1 MPFDF
6 LPYQE
11 FLPDLG
17 RFRNPGLTQAAE
29 GQLDVHGSWSPAP
42 AMVALPGST
51 IAGNPIPTSVFA
63 WPFGP
68 TDYRI
73 YAGADDFNLYEYDPA
88 GGGSVNDVSRTVGGA
103 YTGTEWFFTGF
114 GGHVMA
120 VNGVDADQI
129 LLSTAAT
136 FENCYTSTN
145 KPIGRYITSFGNKIW
160 IGNYSLG
167 GVAVPHGVWWSALED
182 ARQMGTPVPTSLPA
196 LNTDNQ
202 PLLDDL
208 GHVMG
213 FSRGRDYVLI
223 ARERGWN
230 RVDGP
235 PYQFSA
241 LETSDGVYY
250 SRSIADLGPDTYYL
264 SQGSVKVIRGGA
276 AVVDIGRGKVARYL
290 FDSNFIEFPKNG
302 AAVSDDLRGRLG
314 PSAAADPGS
323 SLVAWHWLVGQVAAV
338 HDCFLV
344 YNTNTGNFSFFR
356 GQYSA
361 VVPMEARRLGSLAQ
375 RAASSAAGAWGPLR
389 AIVTVIGNNPDTAF
403 FEFSSTLGSAATF
416 PHGFSSHTE
425 EAKHRYV
432 KVRPVFRM
440 KEGVSAPTI
449 TITCETVDY
458 PHGPIISTAAAQPE
472 GNDGWFYFGTDHH
485 PGNFLA
491 PKVQFGS
498 YDVGVGTPLGVAD
511 YEGLQ
516 VVWQTEGTK

>member
-17 RFRNPGLTQAAE
+17 RFRNPGLVQGAE
-29 GQLDVHGSWSPAP
+29 GQLDVHGHWSPAP
-42 AMVALPGST
+42 SMVALPGST
-51 IAGNPIPTSVFA
+51 IAGNPNPTSVFA

-68 TDYRI
+68 DDYRI

-88 GGGSVNDVSRTVGGA
+88 GGGTVNDVSRVVGGA

-114 GGHVMA
+114 GGHIIA

-136 FENCYTSTN
+136 FANCYTSTDQ
-145 KPIGRYITSFGNKIW
+145 PIGKYCTTFRNHLW

-167 GVAVPHGVWWSALED
+167 GVAVPHGVWWSAIED
-182 ARQMGTPVPTSLPA
+182 ARQMGTPAPASLPA

-202 PLLDDL
+202 PLLDDA

-213 FSRGRDYVLI
+213 FSTGRDYLLI
-223 ARERGWN
+223 ARERGWT
-230 RVDGP
+230 RVDGGP
-235 PYQFSA
+235 FQFSQ
-241 LETSDGVYY
+241 LETSDGVFY
-250 SRSIADLGPDTYYL
+250 SRSIVDLGPDTYYL
-264 SQGSVKVIRGGA
+264 SQGSVKVIRGGS

-290 FDSNFIEFPKNG
+290 FDQNFIEFPKSG
-302 AAVSDDLRGRLG
+302 DAVSDDLRGRLG
-314 PSAAADPGS
+314 PSGAADPGS
-323 SLVAWHWLVGQVAAV
+323 SLVVWHWLVGQVALV

-344 YNTNTGNFSFFR
+344 YNTVTGNFSFFR
-356 GQYSA
+356 GQYA
-361 VVPMEARRLGSLAQ
+361 GVAQEVRRLGSIAQ
-375 RAASSAAGAWGPLR
+375 RPASSAAGAWGPLR
-389 AIVTVIGNNPDTAF
+389 AIVTAIGNNPDTQF
-403 FEFSSTLGSAATF
+403 FEFSDDLGTQTVF
-416 PHGFSSHTE
+416 PHGFNSHND

-440 KEGVSAPTI
+440 REGVSAPTI

-458 PHGPIISTAAAQPE
+458 PHGPIISTATAQPE
-472 GNDGWFYFGTDHH
+472 GTEGWFYFGPDHVA
-485 PGNFLA
+485 GNFLA
-491 PKVQFGS
+491 PKVQFGD
-498 YDVGVGTPLGVAD
+498 YEVGEGTPLGVAE

-516 VVWQTEGTK
+516 VHWQDEGLK